1 MLLKRFENPDRAETF
16 EKGRFEAITVGPMT
30 LGRATYAPGWRW
42 STHIGAR
49 NGQQWCT
56 TEHVGIVL
64 SGTAAVSYPDG
75 RVEQMRAGDA
85 FHITGEHDSWVI
97 GDEEYVS
104 IHLAGAAE
112 YAS

>member
-75 RVEQMRAGDA
+75 RVEQMHAGDA

-112 YAS
+112 YAT